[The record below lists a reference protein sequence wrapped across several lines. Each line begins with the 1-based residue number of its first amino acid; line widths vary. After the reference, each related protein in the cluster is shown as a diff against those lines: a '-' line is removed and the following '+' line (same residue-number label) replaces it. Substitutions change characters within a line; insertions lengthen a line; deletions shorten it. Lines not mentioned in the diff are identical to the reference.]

1 MESICRLRR
10 SARINYRSR
19 ISLDKIESQAL
30 ASNLA
35 QTQVKQIVL
44 SPDSLWLL
52 ERSAS
57 YFGIQ
62 QRTKLFLEELHHPFA
77 NLDSALELMR
87 QSIMGDLWFYL
98 QLEESEHALELI
110 LGIFGNIF
118 ARAEENRVRQRCLN
132 EYLDFIA
139 ALADQ
144 EKVPQTILDQSF
156 DLLEDLHGQAPEL
169 FIAASGQ
176 CFKTLLKLS
185 ERLGRQDEAVAL
197 LRGIYEA
204 SIKLWRA
211 KAAIAAWHDK
221 YDDLVTLDKARLE
234 QAVGGKFF
242 TGCLKQLQTAQTLQ
256 DFAAIP
262 SYSDIAT
269 RHRDL
274 LASFTGLPE
283 KIHYLFYLLSLPPMN
298 ALSDHLLWD
307 LNRLLADLHESL
319 SVKEL
324 NLLID
329 SIFDNLAEFRDQHSS
344 IVLDCVLTIGKAVLD
359 PAEPELARRCLSKII
374 DLGFIPPGEIKIN
387 QDWQIVANKNHIK
400 NIRAWLEL
408 ISLDPILCKDLLAAL
423 IINLTQGGI
432 FISDTDLFQKDVS
445 QFLNSNVKPL
455 YVQTKHLLR
464 LFPVFYHEIGAE
476 GEIRDL
482 STEIDEMSSRKDRLI
497 HFVRKQ
503 VHTESNN
510 THINLLRQ
518 ILNYWTD
525 LDPGHLQGLLPD
537 DVALFIQS
545 PDERT
550 KAQQKTV
557 RKFFKDNATGADD
570 LLGQSWQVVAP
581 LFRQVKKEDFSL
593 RRLELLVRI
602 YYMLLDKYQ
611 LDPYDIAKF
620 LGRFNWF
627 DEKEQLRLRQSL
639 ARKDF
644 DSGIRQM
651 LDYIGRL
658 NQVIL
663 DPNPTQAWENIYY
676 KRHIAA
682 GIPSMYGQY
691 REPKLEA
698 MGMIFRLENLVERLV
713 EQNIRQ
719 LNLDYITAKT
729 LKRIIRIL
737 ELFELGLAREG
748 LTSEAFSSALEMLKS
763 GQRIVNLSLDQYLDL
778 FKQIKDSI
786 TELINEYFY
795 RFYEQ
800 ELEHAPVKGVAGKY
814 KRQTA
819 QQMFAEEF
827 FRKLLAT
834 SFLVQPMDNFI
845 AQILVSLAA
854 MKQVFGSAEL
864 SRVMSYDPD
873 LMFIPLQTSFGRL
886 DNQVLLGSKAFFL
899 KKMRQYEFPIPP
911 GFVITTELHRF
922 SQIVRSHP
930 GIEREMD
937 ELLRFNI
944 ARLEGQTGLR
954 YGDPESPLLFSV
966 RSGAPMSLPGAMTT
980 FLNIGLNDEV
990 TLKLSARPNYGWT
1003 AWDCYRRLIQSW
1015 GMAYGIDRDE
1025 FDAVMIAFKR
1035 RHKVKLKTQFTP
1047 LQMRQMSE
1055 AYKKV
1060 LARHKLKLEQDVF
1073 LQVKQAIL
1081 HVLDSWNTDRARL
1094 YRQKLQI
1101 ADDWGTAVT
1110 IQKMVLGNISLDSGT
1125 GVLFTHAPW
1134 SKAPGITLNGD
1145 FTLCSQGEDVVAGL
1159 VHTLPIS
1166 EQERKQSKQ
1175 RLELSLEKDFPQ
1187 IYTRLLS
1194 LARQLLDERDYPHQE
1209 MEFTFEGPSREQ
1221 LFILQTR
1228 NQVITKARAYTVFNV
1243 PKRDLK
1249 PLGNGIGIGK
1259 GVINGLI
1266 AISRANIDALKNRGQ
1281 PLILVRPD
1289 TVPEDMELLFDCQGL
1304 LTSRG
1309 GVTSHAA
1316 VTAIRLGL
1324 VGIVNC
1330 RQLKVF
1336 EDENHCRIGETLLQ
1350 PGDEI
1355 AIDASS
1361 GAIFLGHYPVE
1372 TIRS

>member
-1 MESICRLRR
+1 M
-10 SARINYRSR
+10 
-19 ISLDKIESQAL
+19 DKIESQAL
-30 ASNLA
+30 ADNLA
-35 QTQVKQIVL
+35 QTKVKQIVL
-44 SPDSLWLL
+44 SPESLWLL
-52 ERSAS
+52 ERSSS
-57 YFGIQ
+57 YYGIQ
-62 QRTKLFLEELHHPFA
+62 QRAKLFLEELHHPYA
-77 NLDSALELMR
+77 NLDSALDLLR
-87 QSIMGDLWFYL
+87 QSFMGDLWFYV
-98 QLEESEHALELI
+98 QLEENEQALRLI
-110 LGIFGNIF
+110 LGIFGKIF
-118 ARAEENRVRQRCLN
+118 GRAETEPVKQRALN
-132 EYLDFIA
+132 EYLAFLA
-139 ALADQ
+139 ALAEQ
-144 EKVPQTILDQSF
+144 QSAPPSILGEAF
-156 DLLEDLHGQAPEL
+156 GLLQAWHQQAPEL

-176 CFKTLLKLS
+176 CHKTLLKLTQ
-185 ERLGRQDEAVAL
+185 RLDRQEEAVTL
-197 LRGIYEA
+197 LRSVYEA
-204 SIKLWRA
+204 SVKLWSA
-211 KAAIAAWHDK
+211 QAGIADWRDK
-221 YDDLVTLDKARLE
+221 YAELVSLDKAQLDK
-234 QAVGGKFF
+234 AVGKKFF
-242 TGCLKQLQTAQTLQ
+242 ASCLRQLKEARTLQ

-262 SYSDIAT
+262 SFSNIAA

-274 LASFTGLPE
+274 LASFQQLPE
-283 KIHYLFYLLSLPPMN
+283 KIHYLFYLLSLPAMN

-319 SVKEL
+319 SARET

-329 SIFDNLAEFRDQHSS
+329 SIFNNLAEFRGQHGS
-344 IVLDCVLTIGKAVLD
+344 IVLDCVLTIGRAVLD
-359 PAEPELARRCLSKII
+359 PSEPELSRRCLRKII
-374 DLGFIPPGEIKIN
+374 DLGFIPPGEIRIN
-387 QDWQIVANKNHIK
+387 QDWQIVADKNHIK

-408 ISLDPILCKDLLAAL
+408 IGGNPMLGKDLLAAL

-445 QFLNSNVKPL
+445 QFLNSEIKPL
-455 YVQTKHLLR
+455 YVQVKQLLR

-518 ILNYWTD
+518 ILNYWADLDPSHLHGLLPEDVDLFIQRPDERAKAQQQALVRFFREHSTD
-525 LDPGHLQGLLPD
+525 LDG
-537 DVALFIQS
+537 
-545 PDERT
+545 
-550 KAQQKTV
+550 
-557 RKFFKDNATGADD
+557 
-570 LLGQSWQVVAP
+570 LLGQSWPAVAP
-581 LFRQVKKEDFSL
+581 LFKQVRKEDFSL

-602 YYMLLDKYQ
+602 YYMLRDKYE

-620 LGRFNWF
+620 LARFNWF
-627 DEKEQLRLRQSL
+627 DTKEQIRLKQSL
-639 ARKDF
+639 ARKDY

-658 NQVIL
+658 SQVIL
-663 DPNPTQAWENIYY
+663 DPNPSQAWENIYY

-698 MGMIFRLENLVERLV
+698 MGMIFRLENLVERLI
-713 EQNIRQ
+713 EQNIKQ

-778 FKQIKDSI
+778 FKQVKDSI

-800 ELEHAPVKGVAGKY
+800 ELSHAPVKGVAGKY

-827 FRKLLAT
+827 FRKLLAS
-834 SFLVQPMDNFI
+834 SFLVQQMDNFI
-845 AQILVSLAA
+845 AQILVSLEA
-854 MKQVFGSAEL
+854 MKQVFGFAEL

-873 LMFIPLQTSFGRL
+873 LMFIPLQTSNGRL

-899 KKMRQYEFPIPP
+899 KKMHQYDFPIPP
-911 GFVITTELHRF
+911 GFVITTELHRY

-944 ARLEGQTGLR
+944 DRLESQTGLR
-954 YGDPESPLLFSV
+954 YGDPEAPLLFSV

-980 FLNIGLNDEV
+980 FLNIGLNDEI
-990 TLKLSARPNYGWT
+990 TLKLSGRKNYGWT

-1025 FDAVMIAFKR
+1025 FDAVMIAYKR
-1035 RHKVKLKTQFTP
+1035 RHKVKLKTQFTDT
-1047 LQMRQMSE
+1047 QMRRMSQ

-1060 LARHKLKLEQDVF
+1060 LARHQLKFEQNVF
-1073 LQVKQAIL
+1073 LQVKQAVL

-1166 EQERKQSKQ
+1166 EQERKQAKQ
-1175 RLELSLEKDFPQ
+1175 QVELSLEKDFPQ
-1187 IYTRLLS
+1187 IHTRLLS
-1194 LARQLLDERDYPHQE
+1194 LAHQLLDERDYPHQE
-1209 MEFTFEGPSREQ
+1209 IEFTFEGPSRDQ
-1221 LFILQTR
+1221 LYILQTR
-1228 NQVITKARAYTVFNV
+1228 NQVITKARDYTVFNV

-1249 PLGNGIGIGK
+1249 LLGNGIGIGK

-1266 AISRANIDALKNRGQ
+1266 AISRQDIEHLKDRGQ

-1330 RQLKVF
+1330 RQLKVI
-1336 EDENHCRIGETLLQ
+1336 EDENICRIGDKAFK
-1350 PGDEI
+1350 PGDPI

-1361 GAIFLGHYPVE
+1361 GAIYLGHYPVE
-1372 TIRS
+1372 LIHS

>member
-1 MESICRLRR
+1 M
-10 SARINYRSR
+10 
-19 ISLDKIESQAL
+19 DKIESQAL

-35 QTQVKQIVL
+35 QTQVKQIIL
-44 SPDSLWLL
+44 SPQSLWLL
-52 ERSAS
+52 ERSVN
-57 YFGIQ
+57 YYGIQ
-62 QRTKLFLEELHHPFA
+62 QRTKLFLEEFHHPFA

-87 QSIMGDLWFYL
+87 QSIMGDLWFYV
-98 QLEESEHALELI
+98 QLEEREQALELI
-110 LGIFGNIF
+110 LAIFGNIF
-118 ARAEENRVRQRCLN
+118 DRAGETPVQQRTLN
-132 EYLDFIA
+132 EYLGFIG

-144 EKVPQTILDQSF
+144 QNVPQPILEKSLDV
-156 DLLEDLHGQAPEL
+156 LEDWHSRKPEL
-169 FIAASGQ
+169 FIVASGQ
-176 CFKTLLKLS
+176 CYKTLLRLAEK
-185 ERLGRQDEAVAL
+185 LGRQDEAVTL
-197 LRGIYEA
+197 LRSVYEA
-204 SIKLWRA
+204 SVKLWRS
-211 KAAIAAWHDK
+211 KAAIAEWHDK
-221 YDDLVTLDKARLE
+221 YVELISVDKAKLE
-234 QAVGGKFF
+234 KAVGKSFF
-242 TGCLKQLQTAQTLQ
+242 AGCLRQLKAVKKLQ
-256 DFAAIP
+256 DFSTIP
-262 SYSDIAT
+262 SFADIAT

-274 LASFTGLPE
+274 LPSFSKLPE
-283 KIHYLFYLLSLPPMN
+283 KIHYLFYLLSLSPMN
-298 ALSDHLLWD
+298 SLSDHLLWD

-319 SVKEL
+319 SAKEI

-329 SIFDNLAEFRDQHSS
+329 SIFENLAEFRDLHSS
-344 IVLDCVLTIGKAVLD
+344 IVLDCALTIGKAVLD
-359 PAEPELARRCLSKII
+359 PQEPELGRRCLRKII
-374 DLGFIPPGEIKIN
+374 DLGFIPPGEIRIN
-387 QDWQIVANKNHIK
+387 RDWQIVANKNHIK

-408 ISLDPILCKDLLAAL
+408 ISIDPIFCKDLLAAL
-423 IINLTQGGI
+423 IINLTQSGI

-445 QFLNSNVKPL
+445 QFLNSDLKPL
-455 YVQTKHLLR
+455 YVQVKQLLR

-510 THINLLRQ
+510 THINLVRQ

-525 LDPGHLQGLLPD
+525 LDPSHLKGLLPEDVDLFVLTPD
-537 DVALFIQS
+537 DRA
-545 PDERT
+545 
-550 KAQQKTV
+550 KAQQKAV
-557 RKFFKDNATGADD
+557 RKFFRDNDSSVDD
-570 LLGQSWQVVAP
+570 LLGQSWQVVSP
-581 LFRQVKKEDFSL
+581 LFKQVRKDNFPL
-593 RRLELLVRI
+593 LRLELLVRI
-602 YYMLLDKYQ
+602 FYMLRDKYQ
-611 LDPYDIAKF
+611 LDPYDISKF
-620 LGRFNWF
+620 LARFNWF
-627 DEKEQLRLRQSL
+627 DEKEQLRLKQSL

-651 LDYIGRL
+651 LDYTSRL

-713 EQNIRQ
+713 EQNINQ

-763 GQRIVNLSLDQYLDL
+763 GQRIINLSLDQYLDL

-800 ELEHAPVKGVAGKY
+800 ELSHAPLKGVAGKY

-827 FRKLLAT
+827 FRKLLAS
-834 SFLVQPMDNFI
+834 SFLVQQMDNFI
-845 AQILVSLAA
+845 AHILVSLNS
-854 MKQVFGSAEL
+854 MKQVFGTIEL

-873 LMFIPLQTSFGRL
+873 LMFIPLQTNNGRL

-911 GFVITTELHRF
+911 GFVITTELHRY
-922 SQIVRSHP
+922 SGIVRSHP

-937 ELLRFNI
+937 ELLTYNI
-944 ARLEGQTGLR
+944 TRLEGQTGLR
-954 YGDPESPLLFSV
+954 YGDPEAPLLFSV

-990 TLKLSARPNYGWT
+990 TLKLSGRPNYGWT

-1025 FDAVMIAFKR
+1025 FDAVMIAYKR

-1047 LQMRQMSE
+1047 LQMRRMSE
-1055 AYKKV
+1055 SYKEV
-1060 LARHKLKLEQDVF
+1060 LARHKVKFEQDVY

-1125 GVLFTHAPW
+1125 GVLFTHAAW

-1159 VHTLPIS
+1159 VHTLPIT
-1166 EQERKQSKQ
+1166 EQERKLSRQQ
-1175 RLELSLEKDFPQ
+1175 VELSLEKDFPQ
-1187 IYTRLLS
+1187 IYQRLLS
-1194 LARQLLDERDYPHQE
+1194 LVRQLIEERDYPHQE
-1209 MEFTFEGPSREQ
+1209 MEFTFEGPTRDQ
-1221 LFILQTR
+1221 LYILQTR
-1228 NQVITKARAYTVFNV
+1228 NQVITKARDYTVFNV
-1243 PKRDLK
+1243 PKRELK
-1249 PLGNGIGIGK
+1249 LLGNGIGIGK

-1266 AISRANIDALKNRGQ
+1266 AISRADIDILKDRAQ

-1330 RQLKVF
+1330 RQLKVL
-1336 EDENHCRIGETLLQ
+1336 EEENICRIGDKTFK

-1361 GAIFLGHYPVE
+1361 GAIYLGHYPVE

>member
-1 MESICRLRR
+1 ME
-10 SARINYRSR
+10 
-19 ISLDKIESQAL
+19 KIESQAL
-30 ASNLA
+30 AENIA
-35 QTQVKQIVL
+35 QTQVKQIIL
-44 SPDSLWLL
+44 SPESLWLL

-57 YFGIQ
+57 YYGIQ
-62 QRTKLFLEELHHPFA
+62 QRTKQFLEELHHPFA

-87 QSIMGDLWFYL
+87 QSIMGDLWFYV
-98 QLEESEHALELI
+98 QMEESERALELI
-110 LGIFGNIF
+110 IDIFGNIY
-118 ARAEENRVRQRCLN
+118 ARAPEGPVKQRTLN
-132 EYLDFIA
+132 EYLNFIS
-139 ALADQ
+139 ALAEQ
-144 EKVPQTILDQSF
+144 PKVPLAILEKAF
-156 DLLEDLHGQAPEL
+156 DVLKDWHDHAPEY
-169 FIAASGQ
+169 FNVASGQ
-176 CFKTLLKLS
+176 CYKTLFRLS
-185 ERLGRQDEAVAL
+185 ERYCCKDEAIAL
-197 LRGIYEA
+197 LRSVYEA
-204 SIKLWRA
+204 SVKLWRSKTSIA
-211 KAAIAAWHDK
+211 EWREKYADLISLDKTQLEKAVGNKFFVDCLRQIKAAE
-221 YDDLVTLDKARLE
+221 TLK
-234 QAVGGKFF
+234 
-242 TGCLKQLQTAQTLQ
+242 
-256 DFAAIP
+256 DFAVIP
-262 SYSDIAT
+262 SFADIAS
-269 RHRDL
+269 RHREL
-274 LASFTGLPE
+274 LASFQKLPE
-283 KIHYLFYLLSLPPMN
+283 KIHYLFYLLSLPTMKS
-298 ALSDHLLWD
+298 LSDHLLWD

-319 SVKEL
+319 TVREI

-329 SIFDNLAEFRDQHSS
+329 SVFENLSEFRDKHGS

-359 PAEPELARRCLSKII
+359 PKEPELGRRCLRKII

-387 QDWQIVANKNHIK
+387 LDWQIVANKNHIK
-400 NIRAWLEL
+400 NIRVWLEL
-408 ISLDPILCKDLLAAL
+408 ISIDPLFCKDLLAAL

-445 QFLNSNVKPL
+445 KFLNSDLKPI
-455 YVQTKHLLR
+455 YVQVKQLLR
-464 LFPVFYHEIGAE
+464 LLPVFYHEIGAE

-497 HFVRKQ
+497 YFVRKQ

-525 LDPGHLQGLLPD
+525 LDPGHLEGLLPE
-537 DVALFIQS
+537 DVEVFIQI
-545 PDERT
+545 PDERV
-550 KAQQKTV
+550 KAQQKAV
-557 RKFFKDNATGADD
+557 KKFFRENDTGVDD
-570 LLGQSWQVVAP
+570 LLGQSWQAVAP
-581 LFRQVKKEDFSL
+581 LFKQVKKEDFSL

-602 YYMLLDKYQ
+602 YYMLQDKYQ
-611 LDPYDIAKF
+611 LDTYDIAKF
-620 LGRFNWF
+620 LARFNWF
-627 DEKEQLRLRQSL
+627 DDREQLRLKQSL
-639 ARKDF
+639 SRKDY
-644 DSGIRQM
+644 DSSIRQM

-663 DPNPTQAWENIYY
+663 DPTPTKAWENIYY

-698 MGMIFRLENLVERLV
+698 MGMIFRLENLVEHLV
-713 EQNIRQ
+713 EQNIKQ
-719 LNLDYITAKT
+719 LNLDYVTAKT

-737 ELFELGLAREG
+737 ELFELGLSREG

-763 GQRIVNLSLDQYLDL
+763 GQRIVNLSLEQYLDL
-778 FKQIKDSI
+778 FHQIKDSI

-800 ELEHAPVKGVAGKY
+800 ELSHAPVKGVVGKY

-827 FRKLLAT
+827 FRKLLT
-834 SFLVQPMDNFI
+834 SSFLVQPMDNFI
-845 AQILVSLAA
+845 AQILVSLDA
-854 MKQVFGSAEL
+854 MKQVFNTAEL

-873 LMFIPLQTSFGRL
+873 LLFIPLHTNNGRL
-886 DNQVLLGSKAFFL
+886 DNQVLLGSKAYFL
-899 KKMRQYEFPIPP
+899 KKMSQYDYPIPP
-911 GFVITTELHRF
+911 GFVITTELHRY
-922 SQIVRSHP
+922 SQIVRSHA

-937 ELLRFNI
+937 ELLRYNI
-944 ARLEGQTGLR
+944 TRLEAQTGER
-954 YGDPESPLLFSV
+954 YGDPEAPLLFSV

-990 TLKLSARPNYGWT
+990 TLKLSARPNYGFT

-1035 RHKVKLKTQFTP
+1035 RHSVKLKTQFSGP
-1047 LQMRQMSE
+1047 QMRSMSQ

-1060 LARHKLKLEQDVF
+1060 LARHKVKLEQDVF
-1073 LQVKQAIL
+1073 LQVKQAVL

-1134 SKAPGITLNGD
+1134 AKAPGITINGD

-1159 VHTLPIS
+1159 VHTLPLS
-1166 EQERKQSKQ
+1166 EQERKQAKEPVES
-1175 RLELSLEKDFPQ
+1175 SLEKDFPQ
-1187 IYTRLLS
+1187 IYNRLSS
-1194 LARQLLDERDYPHQE
+1194 LAHQLLDDRGYPHQE
-1209 MEFTFEGPSREQ
+1209 IEFTFEGPARDQ

-1243 PKRDLK
+1243 PKRELK
-1249 PLGNGIGIGK
+1249 LLGNGIGIGK

-1266 AISRANIDALKNRGQ
+1266 AISRQDIDTLKDSGQ

-1289 TVPEDMELLFDCQGL
+1289 TVPEDMDLLFDCQGL

-1316 VTAIRLGL
+1316 VTAIRLGIA
-1324 VGIVNC
+1324 GIVNC
-1330 RQLKVF
+1330 RQLKVL
-1336 EDENHCRIGETLLQ
+1336 EDEKICRIGDITLK
-1350 PGDEI
+1350 PGDAI

-1361 GAIFLGHYPVE
+1361 GAIYLGHYPVE

>member
-1 MESICRLRR
+1 M
-10 SARINYRSR
+10 
-19 ISLDKIESQAL
+19 DKIESQAL

-35 QTQVKQIVL
+35 QTQVKQIIL

-57 YFGIQ
+57 YYGIQ

-87 QSIMGDLWFYL
+87 QSIVGDLWFYL

-110 LGIFGNIF
+110 LAIFGNIF
-118 ARAEENRVRQRCLN
+118 DRAEEVRVKQLCLN
-132 EYLDFIA
+132 EYLDFVA
-139 ALADQ
+139 ALAEQ
-144 EKVPQTILDQSF
+144 EKVTQTILDKAL
-156 DLLEDLHGQAPEL
+156 DLLEDWHARAPEL
-169 FIAASGQ
+169 FLAVSGQ

-204 SIKLWRA
+204 SVKLWRD
-211 KAAIAAWHDK
+211 KSSIADWHDK
-221 YDDLVTLDKARLE
+221 YADLLTLRKTELE
-234 QAVGGKFF
+234 QAIGKKFF
-242 TGCLKQLQTAQTLQ
+242 AACLRQIKAAKTLR
-256 DFAAIP
+256 DFADIP
-262 SYSDIAT
+262 SHSDIAS

-274 LASFTGLPE
+274 LASFSRLPE
-283 KIHYLFYLLSLPPMN
+283 KIHYLFYLLSLPTMN

-307 LNRLLADLHESL
+307 LNRLLGDLHESL
-319 SVKEL
+319 SAKEI

-329 SIFDNLAEFRDQHSS
+329 SIFDNLAEFRDQHGS
-344 IVLDCVLTIGKAVLD
+344 IVLDCVRTVGKAVLD
-359 PAEPELARRCLSKII
+359 PAEPELARRCLRKTI

-387 QDWQIVANKNHIK
+387 RDWQIVADKNHIK
-400 NIRAWLEL
+400 NIRVWLEL
-408 ISLDPILCKDLLAAL
+408 ISIDPVLCKDLLAAL

-445 QFLNSNVKPL
+445 QFLNSDIKPL
-455 YVQTKHLLR
+455 FVQVKQLLR

-482 STEIDEMSSRKDRLI
+482 STDIDEMSSRKDRLI

-525 LDPGHLQGLLPD
+525 LDPGHLKGLLPD
-537 DVALFIQS
+537 DVALFVQT

-550 KAQQKTV
+550 KAQHKAV
-557 RKFFKDNATGADD
+557 KKFFRENKTGVDQ
-570 LLGQSWQVVAP
+570 LLGQSWQTVAP

-593 RRLELLVRI
+593 RRLELLTRI

-620 LGRFNWF
+620 LARFNWF

-644 DSGIRQM
+644 DGSIRQM
-651 LDYIGRL
+651 LAYIARL
-658 NQVIL
+658 NHVIL
-663 DPNPTQAWENIYY
+663 DPKPTQSWENIYY

-698 MGMIFRLENLVERLV
+698 MGMIFRLESLVERLV
-713 EQNIRQ
+713 ERNIKQ
-719 LNLDYITAKT
+719 LNLDYISGKT

-737 ELFELGLAREG
+737 ELFEIGLAREG

-786 TELINEYFY
+786 TELINEYYY

-800 ELEHAPVKGVAGKY
+800 ELENAPVKGVSGKY

-819 QQMFAEEF
+819 RQMFAEDF
-827 FRKLLAT
+827 FRKLLAS
-834 SFLVQPMDNFI
+834 SFLVQHMDSFI
-845 AQILVSLAA
+845 AQILASLDA
-854 MKQVFGSAEL
+854 MKRVFGSAEL

-873 LMFIPLQTSFGRL
+873 LMFIPLHTSNGKL

-899 KKMRQYEFPIPP
+899 KKMCRYDFPIPP
-911 GFVITTELHRF
+911 GFVITTELHRYGN
-922 SQIVRSHP
+922 IVRSHP

-937 ELLRFNI
+937 ELLRYNI
-944 ARLEGQTGLR
+944 TRLESQTGLR
-954 YGDPESPLLFSV
+954 YGDPEAPLLFSV
-966 RSGAPMSLPGAMTT
+966 RSGAPMSLPGAMAT
-980 FLNIGLNDEV
+980 FLNIGLNDEI
-990 TLKLSARPNYGWT
+990 TLKLSTHPNYGWT

-1025 FDAVMIAFKR
+1025 FDAVMISFKR

-1055 AYKKV
+1055 SYKKV
-1060 LARHKLKLEQDVF
+1060 LARHKLELEQDVF
-1073 LQVKQAIL
+1073 LQVKQAIM

-1110 IQKMVLGNISLDSGT
+1110 IQKMVLGNICLDSGT

-1134 SKAPGITLNGD
+1134 NKAPGITLNGD

-1175 RLELSLEKDFPQ
+1175 KVELSLEKDFPQ
-1187 IYTRLLS
+1187 IYDRLFS
-1194 LARQLLDERDYPHQE
+1194 LASHLLDERGYPHQE
-1209 MEFTFEGPSREQ
+1209 IEFTFESPARDQ
-1221 LFILQTR
+1221 LYILQTR

-1243 PKRDLK
+1243 PKRELK
-1249 PLGNGIGIGK
+1249 LLGNGIGIGK

-1266 AISRANIDALKNRGQ
+1266 AISRADIDALKDRGQ

-1336 EDENHCRIGETLLQ
+1336 EDQNNCRIGETLFK

-1355 AIDASS
+1355 AIDAGS
-1361 GAIFLGHYPVE
+1361 GAIYLGHYPVE
-1372 TIRS
+1372 TISR

>member
-1 MESICRLRR
+1 LE
-10 SARINYRSR
+10 
-19 ISLDKIESQAL
+19 KIESQAL

-35 QTQVKQIVL
+35 ITQVRQIVL
-44 SPDSLWLL
+44 PPDSLWLL
-52 ERSAS
+52 SCSDS
-57 YFGIQ
+57 YYGIQ
-62 QRTKLFLEELHHPFA
+62 QRTKQFLEELHHPFA

-87 QSIMGDLWFYL
+87 QSILGDLWFYV
-98 QLEESEHALELI
+98 QLPESERALKLI
-110 LGIFGNIF
+110 IAMLRDIA
-118 ARAEENRVRQRCLN
+118 ARAEDEGTQQKALA
-132 EYLDFIA
+132 EYLGFIS
-139 ALADQ
+139 ALAEQAKAGRD
-144 EKVPQTILDQSF
+144 ILEYSLDV
-156 DLLEDLHGQAPEL
+156 LEAWYGESPGL
-169 FIAASGQ
+169 FIPVTGQ
-176 CFKTLLKLS
+176 CYKTLLRLS
-185 ERLGRQDEAVAL
+185 EKLERPDEIISL
-197 LRGIYEA
+197 LRSVFGA
-204 SIKLWRA
+204 SLRLWKDTAQIGAWQAKYADIVSLDRA
-211 KAAIAAWHDK
+211 
-221 YDDLVTLDKARLE
+221 YLDKAL
-234 QAVGGKFF
+234 GGKFYAEN
-242 TGCLKQLQTAQTLQ
+242 LKRLKKVQSLEE
-256 DFAAIP
+256 FASIP
-262 SYSDIAT
+262 SFSDIAS

-274 LASFTGLPE
+274 LTEFPKLTE
-283 KIHYLFYLLSLPPMN
+283 KIHYIFYLLSLPTM
-298 ALSDHLLWD
+298 ASLSDHLLWD
-307 LNRLLADLHESL
+307 LNRLLADLHNSL
-319 SVKEL
+319 SPREINTML
-324 NLLID
+324 D
-329 SIFDNLAEFRDQHSS
+329 SVFENLAEFRDVHSS

-359 PAEPELARRCLSKII
+359 PREPELGKRCLRKII
-374 DLGFIPPGEIKIN
+374 DLGFIGPGEIRIN
-387 QDWQIVANKNHIK
+387 RDWQIISNKNHIK

-408 ISLDPILCKDLLAAL
+408 IGLDPLFCKDLLAAL
-423 IINLTQGGI
+423 IISLTQQGI

-445 QFLNSNVKPL
+445 AFLNSHLKPL
-455 YVQTKHLLR
+455 FVQAKHLLR

-482 STEIDEMSSRKDRLI
+482 STEIDEMSLRKDSLM

-525 LDPGHLQGLLPD
+525 LDPGHLNGMLPD
-537 DVALFIQS
+537 DLELFVQA

-550 KAQQKTV
+550 QAQNKAVK
-557 RKFFKDNATGADD
+557 KFFKEQKTDVDG
-570 LLGQSWQVVAP
+570 LLGRSWQEVSP
-581 LFRQVKKEDFSL
+581 LFKQGKKEDFSL
-593 RRLELLVRI
+593 KRLGLLVRI
-602 YYMLLDKYQ
+602 YYLLLDKYQ
-611 LDPYDIAKF
+611 LDPYDIVKF
-620 LGRFNWF
+620 LSRFNWF
-627 DEKEQLRLRQSL
+627 DDKEQLRLRQSL
-639 ARKDF
+639 ARNDF
-644 DSGIRQM
+644 EGSIRLM
-651 LDYIGRL
+651 LEYIGKL

-663 DPNPTQAWENIYY
+663 DPSPTEAWENIYY

-698 MGMIFRLENLVERLV
+698 MGMIFRLENLLERLF
-713 EQNIRQ
+713 ERNIEQ

-737 ELFELGLAREG
+737 ELFELGLSREG

-763 GQRIVNLSLDQYLDL
+763 SQRIINLSLDQYLDL

-786 TELINEYFY
+786 TELISEYFY

-800 ELEHAPVKGVAGKY
+800 ELSHAPVKGIAGKY

-819 QQMFAEEF
+819 QQMFAEDF
-827 FRKLLAT
+827 FRKLLAS
-834 SFLVQPMDNFI
+834 SFLVQSMDNFI
-845 AQILVSLAA
+845 ARILLALDS
-854 MKQVFGSAEL
+854 MKSIFGSVEL
-864 SRVMSYDPD
+864 GRVMSYDPD
-873 LMFIPLQTSFGRL
+873 LMFIPLQTNNGRL

-911 GFVITTELHRF
+911 GFVITTELNRYRN
-922 SQIVRSHP
+922 IVQTHP
-930 GIEREMD
+930 EIGREMD
-937 ELLRFNI
+937 DLLRFNI
-944 ARLEGQTGLR
+944 SRIENSTGLR
-954 YGDPESPLLFSV
+954 YGDPEAPLLFSV
-966 RSGAPMSLPGAMTT
+966 RSGAPMSLPGAMST
-980 FLNIGLNDEV
+980 FLNIGLNDEI
-990 TLKLSARPNYGWT
+990 TLKLSKMYNYGWT

-1025 FDAVMIAFKR
+1025 FDAVMIAYKR

-1047 LQMRQMSE
+1047 LQMRNMSE
-1055 AYKKV
+1055 SYKRV
-1060 LARHKLKLEQDVF
+1060 LARHGVTFEQDPF
-1073 LQVKQAIL
+1073 LQVKQAVV

-1125 GVLFTHAPW
+1125 GVLFTHADW

-1166 EQERKQSKQ
+1166 EQERKQAKSPV
-1175 RLELSLEKDFPQ
+1175 EFSLEKDFPQ
-1187 IYTRLLS
+1187 IYTRLLA
-1194 LARQLLDERDYPHQE
+1194 LVRQLIEERGYPHQE
-1209 MEFTFEGPSREQ
+1209 MEFTFEGTQKDQ
-1221 LFILQTR
+1221 LYILQTR
-1228 NQVITKARAYTVFNV
+1228 NQVITKARSYTVFNV

-1249 PLGNGIGIGK
+1249 LLGNGIGIGK

-1266 AISRANIDALKNRGQ
+1266 AISRRDIDMLKDRNE

-1289 TVPEDMELLFDCQGL
+1289 TVPEDMDLLFDCQGL

-1316 VTAIRLGL
+1316 VTATRLGI

-1330 RQLKVF
+1330 RQLKVL
-1336 EDENHCRIGETLLQ
+1336 ESENICRIGDRILN

-1361 GAIFLGHYPVE
+1361 GAIYLGHYPVDV
-1372 TIRS
+1372 IRS

>member
-1 MESICRLRR
+1 MNTEDK
-10 SARINYRSR
+10 
-19 ISLDKIESQAL
+19 LDKIESQAL

-35 QTQVKQIVL
+35 QTQVKQIIL
-44 SPDSLWLL
+44 SPESLWLL

-57 YFGIQ
+57 YYGIQ
-62 QRTKLFLEELHHPFA
+62 QRTKLFLEELHHPYA

-87 QSIMGDLWFYL
+87 QSIMGDLWFYV
-98 QLEESEHALELI
+98 QLEESEQALELI
-110 LGIFGNIF
+110 LGMFGNIF
-118 ARAEENRVRQRCLN
+118 ERAEPGPVKQRALS
-132 EYLDFIA
+132 EYLALMA

-144 EKVPQTILDQSF
+144 QKVSQTTLEKAFNV
-156 DLLEDLHGQAPEL
+156 LENWHRQAPEL
-169 FIAASGQ
+169 FVPVSGQ
-176 CFKTLLKLS
+176 CLKTLLKLQD
-185 ERLGRQDEAVAL
+185 RLPELDAAVSL
-197 LRGIYEA
+197 LRQVYEA
-204 SIKLWRA
+204 SVKLWRSQA
-211 KAAIAAWHDK
+211 SIASWHEK
-221 YDDLVTLDKARLE
+221 YGELVTVDKARLE
-234 QAVGGKFF
+234 QAVGGKFYQD
-242 TGCLKQLQTAQTLQ
+242 CLKQVKAARTMQ

-262 SYSDIAT
+262 SFADIAA

-274 LASFTGLPE
+274 LASFPRLPE
-283 KIHYLFYLLSLPPMN
+283 KIHYLFHLLSLPTMH

-307 LNRLLADLHESL
+307 LNRQLADLHGSL
-319 SVKEL
+319 SARET
-324 NLLID
+324 NLLMD
-329 SIFDNLAEFRDQHSS
+329 SIFENLAEFRDQHSS
-344 IVLDCVLTIGKAVLD
+344 IVLDCVLTVGKAVFD
-359 PAEPELARRCLSKII
+359 PAEPELGHRCLRKII

-400 NIRAWLEL
+400 NIRVWLEL
-408 ISLDPILCKDLLAAL
+408 IGLDPLFGKDLLAAL
-423 IINLTQGGI
+423 IINLTQAGI

-445 QFLNSNVKPL
+445 QFLNSDLKPL
-455 YVQTKHLLR
+455 YVQMKQLLR

-510 THINLLRQ
+510 THINLLRK
-518 ILNYWTD
+518 ILNYWAD
-525 LDPGHLQGLLPD
+525 LDPSHLRGLLPA
-537 DVALFIQS
+537 DVDLFVQQ
-545 PDERT
+545 PDERA
-550 KAQQKTV
+550 KNQQKAV
-557 RKFFKDNATGADD
+557 RKFFREHHTD
-570 LLGQSWQVVAP
+570 LAGILGRSWPEVEP
-581 LFRQVKKEDFSL
+581 LFRQVKKGDFSL

-602 YYMLLDKYQ
+602 YYLLLDKYQ

-620 LGRFNWF
+620 LARFNWF
-627 DEKEQLRLRQSL
+627 DAKEQIRLKQSL
-639 ARKDF
+639 ARKDY

-698 MGMIFRLENLVERLV
+698 MGMIFRLENLVERLI
-713 EQNIRQ
+713 ERNIKQ

-748 LTSEAFSSALEMLKS
+748 LTSEAFASALEMLKS

-834 SFLVQPMDNFI
+834 SFLVQQMDNFI
-845 AQILVSLAA
+845 AQILVSLGS

-873 LMFIPLQTSFGRL
+873 LMFIPLQTSNGRL

-899 KKMRQYEFPIPP
+899 KKMHQYDFPIPP

-922 SQIVRSHP
+922 ANIVLSHP

-937 ELLRFNI
+937 ELLKLNI
-944 ARLEGQTGLR
+944 ARLESQTGLR
-954 YGDPESPLLFSV
+954 YGDPEAPLLFSV
-966 RSGAPMSLPGAMTT
+966 RSGAPMSLPGAMST

-1025 FDAVMIAFKR
+1025 FDAVMIAYKR

-1047 LQMRQMSE
+1047 LQMRRMSE
-1055 AYKKV
+1055 SYKKV
-1060 LARHKLKLEQDVF
+1060 LARHEVKFEQDPF
-1073 LQVKQAIL
+1073 LQVKQAVN

-1175 RLELSLEKDFPQ
+1175 QLELSLEKDFPQ
-1187 IYTRLLS
+1187 IYIRLLS

-1209 MEFTFEGPSREQ
+1209 MEFTFEGPARDQ
-1221 LFILQTR
+1221 LYILQTR

-1266 AISRANIDALKNRGQ
+1266 AFSREDIDALKDRGQ

-1330 RQLKVF
+1330 RQLKVI
-1336 EDENHCRIGETLLQ
+1336 EEENICRIGDKTFKA
-1350 PGDEI
+1350 GAEI

-1361 GAIFLGHYPVE
+1361 GAIYLGHYPVE
-1372 TIRS
+1372 AIRS

>member
-1 MESICRLRR
+1 MDTI
-10 SARINYRSR
+10 
-19 ISLDKIESQAL
+19 KSQAL
-30 ASNLA
+30 TDNLA

-44 SPDSLWLL
+44 SPESLWLL
-52 ERSAS
+52 ERSAN
-57 YFGIQ
+57 YYGIQ

-77 NLDSALELMR
+77 NLDSALDLMR
-87 QSIMGDLWFYL
+87 QSIIGDLWFYV
-98 QLEESEHALELI
+98 QLEDSVQALVQVI
-110 LGIFGNIF
+110 GIFGNIF
-118 ARAEENRVRQRCLN
+118 ARAEEPATLQRTLN
-132 EYLDFIA
+132 EYLGFVA
-139 ALADQ
+139 ALAEQ
-144 EKVPQTILDQSF
+144 QKVPASILEKALDV
-156 DLLEDLHGQAPEL
+156 LEEWHAQDPAL
-169 FIAASGQ
+169 FIASSGL
-176 CFKTLLKLS
+176 CFKTLARLS
-185 ERLGRQDEAVAL
+185 ERLDRQEDAVQL
-197 LRGIYEA
+197 LKSVYED
-204 SIKLWRA
+204 SVKLWSSQTS
-211 KAAIAAWHDK
+211 ITDWQDK
-221 YDDLVTLDKARLE
+221 FAGLISLDNAQLE
-234 QAVGGKFF
+234 KAVGSRFF
-242 TGCLKQLQTAQTLQ
+242 ADVLKRLKPVARVQ
-256 DFAAIP
+256 DFADIP
-262 SYSDIAT
+262 SFSDIAA
-269 RHRDL
+269 RYRDL
-274 LASFTGLPE
+274 LASFPKLPE
-283 KIHYLFYLLSLPPMN
+283 KIHYLFYLLSLPAMN

-307 LNRLLADLHESL
+307 LNRLLADLHTSL
-319 SVKEL
+319 SAKEI
-324 NLLID
+324 NTLID
-329 SIFDNLAEFRDQHSS
+329 SIFDNLAEFREQHSS
-344 IVLDCVLTIGKAVLD
+344 IVLDCVLTIGRAVLD
-359 PAEPELARRCLSKII
+359 SPEPELGRRCLRKII
-374 DLGFIPPGEIKIN
+374 DLGFISPGEIKIN

-408 ISLDPILCKDLLAAL
+408 ISRNPIFCKDLLAAL
-423 IINLTQGGI
+423 IINLTQSGI

-445 QFLNSNVKPL
+445 QFLNSDLKPL
-455 YVQTKHLLR
+455 YVQVKQLLR

-510 THINLLRQ
+510 THIILMRQ
-518 ILNYWTD
+518 ILNYWMD
-525 LDPGHLQGLLPD
+525 LDPSHLKGMLPE
-537 DVALFIQS
+537 DVELFIQV
-545 PDERT
+545 PDERAKT
-550 KAQQKTV
+550 QQKAV
-557 RKFFKDNATGADD
+557 KKFFREHDSGVDV
-570 LLGQSWQVVAP
+570 LLGRSWQEVAP
-581 LFRQVKKEDFSL
+581 LFKQVRKGDFAL
-593 RRLELLVRI
+593 RRLELLIRI
-602 YYMLLDKYQ
+602 YYLLLDKYQ
-611 LDPYDIAKF
+611 LDPYDIVKF
-620 LGRFNWF
+620 LARFNWF
-627 DEKEQLRLRQSL
+627 DAKEQLRLRQSL
-639 ARKDF
+639 VRKDY
-644 DSGIRQM
+644 DSSIRQM

-663 DPNPTQAWENIYY
+663 DPNPSQAWENIYY

-713 EQNIRQ
+713 EQNVKQ

-737 ELFELGLAREG
+737 ELFELGLTREG
-748 LTSEAFSSALEMLKS
+748 LTSEAFSSAVDMLKS
-763 GQRIVNLSLDQYLDL
+763 AQRIVNLSLDQYLDL

-800 ELEHAPVKGVAGKY
+800 ELSHAPVKGIAGKY

-827 FRKLLAT
+827 FRKLLAS

-845 AQILVSLAA
+845 AQILAA
-854 MKQVFGSAEL
+854 LDSMKRIFGSAEI

-873 LMFIPLQTSFGRL
+873 LMFIPLQTNFGRL
-886 DNQVLLGSKAFFL
+886 DNQVLLGSKAYFL

-911 GFVITTELHRF
+911 GFVITTELHRY

-937 ELLRFNI
+937 VMLKYNI
-944 ARLEGQTGLR
+944 SRLENQTGLR
-954 YGDPESPLLFSV
+954 YGDPEAPLLFSV
-966 RSGAPMSLPGAMTT
+966 RSGAPMSLPGAMST

-1025 FDAVMIAFKR
+1025 FDAVMIDFKR
-1035 RHKVKLKTQFTP
+1035 RHKVKLKTQFSDD
-1047 LQMRQMSE
+1047 QMREMSE
-1055 AYKKV
+1055 AYKQV
-1060 LARHKLKLEQDVF
+1060 LARHKVKFEQDVF
-1073 LQVKQAIL
+1073 LQVKQAVE

-1166 EQERKQSKQ
+1166 EQERKQARQ
-1175 RLELSLEKDFPQ
+1175 PVELSLEKDFPQ

-1194 LARQLLDERDYPHQE
+1194 LVRQLIDERGYPHQE
-1209 MEFTFEGPSREQ
+1209 MEFTFEGPTRDQ
-1221 LFILQTR
+1221 LYVLQTR
-1228 NQVITKARAYTVFNV
+1228 NQVITKASAYTVFNV
-1243 PKRDLK
+1243 PKRDLRL
-1249 PLGNGIGIGK
+1249 LGNGIGIGK

-1266 AISRANIDALKNRGQ
+1266 AISRQDIEALKDSGL

-1309 GVTSHAA
+1309 GVTSHAS

-1330 RQLKVF
+1330 RQLKVL
-1336 EDENHCRIGETLLQ
+1336 ENDNVCRIGDKVLQ
-1350 PGDEI
+1350 PGDRI

-1361 GAIFLGHYPVE
+1361 GAIYLGHYPVE
-1372 TIRS
+1372 VIRS